1 MNLSLRDVGA
11 EQRAEA
17 DEAPESAAATGA
29 NIPHI

>member
-1 MNLSLRDVGA
+1 MNLNLRDVSA

-17 DEAPESAAATGA
+17 DEAPESAAATSV